1 MVSSTTLHPPT
12 PSQPHTACIYY
23 TVVYFGKGGGVGEV
37 NQREGSQSLVDKAF
51 QISIHRVKQRP
62 PSISLTKHFTIMLQ
76 YFDLLDLDA
85 DLDSE
90 ELIPE
95 TMDEGTLP
103 IPKCV
108 SFLVIFV
115 WSGAAIL

>member
-1 MVSSTTLHPPT
+1 M
-12 PSQPHTACIYY
+12 
-23 TVVYFGKGGGVGEV
+23 
-37 NQREGSQSLVDKAF
+37 VDKVF
-51 QISIHRVKQRP
+51 QISLHRLKQRH
-62 PSISLTKHFTIMLQ
+62 PSITLTKHFTVRLQ

-95 TMDEGTLP
+95 TMDEGTLKTP

-108 SFLVIFV
+108 SFLVILFGV
-115 WSGAAIL
+115 VLQFCRL